1 MMALPLS
8 FLSTPSARRATA
20 GELLR
25 RKGRRISIHA
35 LREEGDVRRL
45 ESART
50 CTDFYPR
57 PPRGGRLMTI
67 WALQRRTIFLSTP
80 SARRATTRRPRSNP
94 QCGISIHALREEGD
108 TRPHEKPKQSIS
120 ISIHALREEG
130 DVEWAKNL
138 GIYEISIHA
147 LREEGDLCVHAVQ
160 QVFQLISIHAL
171 REEGDRTRRAESL
184 ALTRF
189 LSTPSAR
196 RATFPGASASP

>member
-1 MMALPLS
+1 MAYLSWFDALEISIHALREEGDSSFRCSGSFYYYFYPRPPRGGRLVEWPMMALPLS

-108 TRPHEKPKQSIS
+108 VASINLTSS
-120 ISIHALREEG
+120 I
-130 DVEWAKNL
+130 
-138 GIYEISIHA
+138 
-147 LREEGDLCVHAVQ
+147 
-160 QVFQLISIHAL
+160 FQ
-171 REEGDRTRRAESL
+171 
-184 ALTRF
+184 F

-196 RATFPGASASP
+196 RATPRRR